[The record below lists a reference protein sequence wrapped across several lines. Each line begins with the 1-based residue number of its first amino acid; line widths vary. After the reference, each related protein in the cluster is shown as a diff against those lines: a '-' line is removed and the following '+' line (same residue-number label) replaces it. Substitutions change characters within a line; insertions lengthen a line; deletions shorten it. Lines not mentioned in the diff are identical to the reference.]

1 MKTTSAILFTLL
13 LAVPVLAQQQAPLCD
28 ETDTPLSC
36 WLKYNPAPQEAAA
49 QAADTAEE
57 TVVTA
62 NTGVSG
68 LASPSSTALKDFL
81 SLFSASIESSSLTT
95 GGQALTFDY
104 NPKIEILGAPD
115 ALKLQAS
122 LAKPELNDKYTAAL
136 GSNATALKSAEDDLT
151 STDNVTFSAT
161 LQPTS
166 QRFGRSI
173 GPHRPVFE
181 AMLISLVPAD
191 LNAKNAALTTAT
203 IDGGIMAET
212 QAFSTV
218 DVTKR
223 SATITAFENAARQ
236 QAALRKP
243 LAALGDT
250 FAKLLNNQ
258 PQLYGSAIY
267 AAQKNIV
274 GPNTFSGKVTYEMG
288 AKNLNGF
295 RRKYGTVCNE
305 LSMNDNATA
314 GKCAGLLNDYAG
326 TSELADDRLVLSLE
340 YNRSNQRWISD
351 PSLGVA
357 FGYPRSHNLAFEL
370 KYGRTLMGNLA
381 GATNGRIDAAVKY
394 EDVTNDGDPTLNV
407 SSRSSGSIT
416 YTMKI
421 NDTLALPLSLV
432 YASDPGDLSDA
443 DKKLNAHFGLVYKL
457 PAK

>member
-13 LAVPVLAQQQAPLCD
+13 LAVPVLAQQQAPQCD

-49 QAADTAEE
+49 QAADTAED

-62 NTGVSG
+62 NTGLSS

-81 SLFSASIESSSLTT
+81 SLLSASIESSSLTT
-95 GGQALTFDY
+95 GGQAFTFDY

-115 ALKLQAS
+115 ALKLQAW
-122 LAKPELNDKYTAAL
+122 LAKPELNDKYIAAL
-136 GSNATALKSAEDDLT
+136 GTNAAALKNAEDDLT

-161 LQPTS
+161 VQPTS
-166 QRFGRSI
+166 QKFGRSI
-173 GPHRPVFE
+173 DSHRAVFE

-191 LNAKNAALTTAT
+191 LAVKNAALVAAIT
-203 IDGGIMAET
+203 DGGIVSET

-218 DVTKR
+218 DVAKR
-223 SATITAFENAARQ
+223 SATITAFETAARQ

-243 LAALGDT
+243 LAVLGNT

-267 AAQKNIV
+267 KSQKNIV
-274 GPNTFSGKVTYEMG
+274 GPNTFSGKLTYEMG

-295 RRKYGTVCNE
+295 RRKYGSTCDE
-305 LSMNDNATA
+305 LSLADSSTA
-314 GKCAGLLNDYAG
+314 ARCVGLLNTYAG
-326 TSELADDRLVLSLE
+326 TSDLADDRLVLSLE

-351 PSLGVA
+351 PSLSVA
-357 FGYPRSHNLAFEL
+357 FGYPRSNSLAFEL
-370 KYGRTLMGNLA
+370 KYGRTLMGNLT